1 MTIYDRIKARR
12 IELGL
17 SQVELAE
24 KVGYKGRSAISKIE
38 NGERDISSTL
48 VMSFAHAL
56 DVSVAYLLLGH
67 EIEEPA
73 EPEESDEE
81 KRLKDFISL
90 FSQLTPEQQKMLILQ
105 MKGLLSNDE

>member
-1 MTIYDRIKARR
+1 MVTIYDRIKARR
-12 IELGL
+12 IELGM
-17 SQVELAE
+17 SQIELAE
-24 KVGYKGRSAISKIE
+24 KVGYKAKSAISKIE
-38 NGERDISSTL
+38 SGERDISSTL
-48 VMSFAHAL
+48 VMKFSQAL

-90 FSQLTPEQQKMLILQ
+90 FSQLTQEQQKMLILQ
-105 MKGLLSNDE
+105 MKGLLSEE